1 MAASHCYSQMK
12 AMVLYFMTD
21 THKVRAE
28 LILAVF
34 VFGLVGTDI
43 TCLLSLPFLRSFCNN
58 ILNYLIDH

>member
-1 MAASHCYSQMK
+1 MK